1 MWTLIK
7 ILTFPIWFPIKLLWL
22 ASKILAFIVLVLL
35 VAGLLYIAFHF
46 F

>member
-1 MWTLIK
+1 VWTLIK